1 MGVLIRVRAVWTQAA
16 RFRHGAHA
24 LTADHTTVTK
34 TLPRCMY
41 IASTP
46 KVRFSTVLS
55 HCLEPWCLT
64 ISSAQYGVMPNPL
77 FDVFEAQFQLNCL
90 TIVGLALVVYDH
102 CLTFS
107 LEVCSSSPTLDFH
120 LHMLTFI
127 GGIFLVR
134 TLVAFASAL
143 SSGKPSRRSVDVFN
157 HTWYFAVQS
166 RYLPLLVLL
175 YVTSPLLCLLRID
188 VITCQFE
195 CHRCVF
201 SDCYC

>member
-24 LTADHTTVTK
+24 LTADHTIVTK
-34 TLPRCMY
+34 PLPRCMY

-64 ISSAQYGVMPNPL
+64 ISPAQYGVMPNPL

-107 LEVCSSSPTLDFH
+107 LEVWRCGPTLDFH
-120 LHMLTFI
+120 SRMLTSV

-134 TLVAFASAL
+134 TLVAFTSAL
-143 SSGKPSRRSVDVFN
+143 SSGKPSRWSA
-157 HTWYFAVQS
+157 YI
-166 RYLPLLVLL
+166 L
-175 YVTSPLLCLLRID
+175 
-188 VITCQFE
+188 
-195 CHRCVF
+195 
-201 SDCYC
+201 